1 MKFIKPALI
10 IMAATLTAC
19 ADKAEKPVDITQPI
33 APVADCVFPN
43 QAPAPG
49 WICNE
54 PVPGLDIQAVGI
66 GEKSAAGYGYMKDM
80 AKASALGELA
90 EQFKVHVNKMVKQY
104 IGTTGMGSTETVD
117 AAASSTIKTIT
128 SKTVEGARVYKTRT
142 GPEGRM
148 YVLIGLDTNITKT
161 LTEKA
166 VRTSMKKESALW
178 QEFMAQKSHAEM
190 AAEIAALE
198 N

>member
-1 MKFIKPALI
+1 MKFIKPAFI
-10 IMAATLTAC
+10 IMVATLTAC
-19 ADKAEKPVDITQPI
+19 TDEVKKPVDITKPI
-33 APVADCVFPN
+33 TPVADCVFPN
-43 QAPAPG
+43 QTPAPG

-66 GEKSAAGYGYMKDM
+66 AEKSAAGYGYMKDM

-90 EQFKVHVNKMVKQY
+90 EQFRVHVKKMVKQY

-128 SKTVEGARVYKTRT
+128 NKTVEGARVYKTRT

-166 VRTSMKKESALW
+166 VKTSMKKESALW